1 MKPCGPALA
10 IEATAEGSTTDDR
23 GPAEIHQRQHQNGK
37 HRHLDLARLD
47 LLADIFRRAAD
58 HQAGDED
65 RQHDEQQHAVEAGAD
80 AADDDLAEL
89 HVDQRDHAAER
100 GEAGHAWR

>member
-1 MKPCGPALA
+1 LA
-10 IEATAEGSTTDDR
+10 IDATAEGNTTATEVQPKHQDR
-23 GPAEIHQRQHQNGK
+23 Q

-47 LLADIFRRAAD
+47 FLADIFRRAAD
-58 HQAGDED
+58 HQSGDED
-65 RQHDEQQHAVEAGAD
+65 RQHDEQQHAVKPGAD

-100 GEAGHAWR
+100 GE